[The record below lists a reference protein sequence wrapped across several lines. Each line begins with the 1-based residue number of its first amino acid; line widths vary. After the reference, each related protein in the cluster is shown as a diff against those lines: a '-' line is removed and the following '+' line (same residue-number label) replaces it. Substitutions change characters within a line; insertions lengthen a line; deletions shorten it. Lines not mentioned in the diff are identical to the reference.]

1 MNGAQLLTGLVIAV
15 SLIFYLPD
23 AIGGGGDDAAPR
35 AESASAAT
43 PHGARHFAANRPE
56 RRIVGETTL
65 ERSSDGHFYATAM
78 VNGQET
84 RFLVDTGAS
93 IVALTA
99 PDAQALGL
107 EWSDSDIVPIG
118 RGASGDVSGVP
129 VVLDEIELEGIAVRN
144 INAAIVPEGL
154 DVSLL
159 GQTFLSQVETLDVS
173 KDRMTLAD

>member
-1 MNGAQLLTGLVIAV
+1 MNGAQLLTELVIAA

-23 AIGGGGDDAAPR
+23 VIGGGNDRGGSHAG
-35 AESASAAT
+35 AT
-43 PHGARHFAANRPE
+43 TGERHSTQRFAADRPE

-99 PDAQALGL
+99 TDAQALGF

-129 VVLDEIELEGIAVRN
+129 VVLDEVELEGIVARN
-144 INAAIVPEGL
+144 INAAIVPDGL

-159 GQTFLSQVETLDVS
+159 GQTFLSQVDTLDVS